1 MQPSFLGLKQ
11 DRFNLLLPNGTFD
24 YSIENEGGNTVRK
37 IKVNRPK
44 ALCFDYEMLKEK
56 YSLTLETSSMRE
68 SEMDDED
75 ETTATQQQ
83 APQQHGE
90 IPF

>member
-1 MQPSFLGLKQ
+1 
-11 DRFNLLLPNGTFD
+11 
-24 YSIENEGGNTVRK
+24 VRK
-37 IKVNRPK
+37 MKVNRPK

-56 YSLTLETSSMRE
+56 YSLNLETSSMRE

-75 ETTATQQQ
+75 ATTEVEQQTAQQQ
-83 APQQHGE
+83 EE